1 MITAKDIFS
10 LERETIAELNFLL
23 YNSNLSHEERDAL
36 SEKLNGITEAE
47 YFELE
52 KMLRNRQINDLDR
65 LRNGETLS
73 AAQIN
78 NAVKLAA
85 KNE

>member
-10 LERETIAELNFLL
+10 LERETIAELNYLL
-23 YNSNLSHEERDAL
+23 YHSNLSYDEKEAINERLGDI
-36 SEKLNGITEAE
+36 SEAE

-52 KMLRNRQINDLDR
+52 KSLRNRQINDLDR

-73 AAQIN
+73 ASQIN
-78 NAVKLAA
+78 NAVKLAT

>member
-10 LERETIAELNFLL
+10 LERETIAELNYLL
-23 YNSNLSHEERDAL
+23 YHSNLSYDEKEAINER
-36 SEKLNGITEAE
+36 LNDITEAE

-52 KMLRNRQINDLDR
+52 KSLRNRQINDLDR

-73 AAQIN
+73 ASQIN